1 MDYKK
6 LFHKEEAFQ
15 RETFQ
20 KRMEEFGFKNMA
32 RMELFLWDLE
42 LFLHIQKIL
51 GDKIILKGGAATQ
64 FYLPRD
70 AQRTSVDI
78 DMLFFGTEE
87 EIKETLRKIE
97 EYLGTEDELFYF
109 HKHSP
114 KNPKTNLPL
123 HTYYMKVPSAL
134 SNAERNMD
142 RESIPY
148 QELKIEFILQ
158 PEKWEYERR
167 TGENIFAV
175 NSSWNY
181 QILPLNYLFADKL
194 TTLGCNTIGVQNER
208 LDEQVKQ
215 FYDIMM
221 LSRNCISEMQCSV
234 VKEKYLKRAEQEW
247 NTRKI
252 TLGSTLEG
260 RDYEPKYIVED
271 VEKQLLRYQQADSG
285 EDAELKKFINDFHSL
300 YLNRKVQY
308 DPKTVACGASLV
320 RLMYELMISGMG
332 WDKVKQA
339 LEIEKKLGME
349 HLSGPEKGQKI
360 RELRNQFI
368 QEFGKDSVIPAST
381 LKGKGLKRVFWAIV
395 NIDNLNKIEGM
406 I

>member
-87 EIKETLRKIE
+87 EIKKTLRKIE

-123 HTYYMKVPSAL
+123 HTYYTKVPSVL
-134 SNAERNMD
+134 SNAERNME

-221 LSRNCISEMQCSV
+221 LSRNCISEMQYSV

-381 LKGKGLKRVFWAIV
+381 LKGKDLKRVFWAIV

>member
-87 EIKETLRKIE
+87 EIKKTLRKIE

-123 HTYYMKVPSAL
+123 HTYYTKVPSVL
-134 SNAERNMD
+134 SNAERNME

-260 RDYEPKYIVED
+260 RDYEPKYIVKD

-360 RELRNQFI
+360 RKHRNQFI
-368 QEFGKDSVIPAST
+368 QEFDKDSVIPAST
-381 LKGKGLKRVFWAIV
+381 LKGKDLKRVFWAVV

>member
-20 KRMEEFGFKNMA
+20 KRMEEFAFKNMA

-87 EIKETLRKIE
+87 EIKKTLRKIE

-123 HTYYMKVPSAL
+123 HTYYTKVPSVL
-134 SNAERNMD
+134 SNAERNME

-260 RDYEPKYIVED
+260 RDYEPKYIVKD

-360 RELRNQFI
+360 RKLRNQFI

-381 LKGKGLKRVFWAIV
+381 LKGKDLKRVFWAVV

>member
-42 LFLHIQKIL
+42 LSLHIQKIL

-87 EIKETLRKIE
+87 EIKKTLRKIE

-123 HTYYMKVPSAL
+123 HTYYTKVPSVL
-134 SNAERNMD
+134 SNAERNME

-260 RDYEPKYIVED
+260 RDYEPKYIVKD

-360 RELRNQFI
+360 RKLRNQFI

-381 LKGKGLKRVFWAIV
+381 LKGKDLKRVFWAVV

>member
-87 EIKETLRKIE
+87 EIKKTLRKIE

-123 HTYYMKVPSAL
+123 HTYYTKVPSVL
-134 SNAERNMD
+134 SNAERNME

-260 RDYEPKYIVED
+260 RDYEPKYIIKD

-360 RELRNQFI
+360 RKLRNQFI

-381 LKGKGLKRVFWAIV
+381 LKGKDLKRVFWAVV

>member
-87 EIKETLRKIE
+87 EIKKTLRKIE

-123 HTYYMKVPSAL
+123 HTYYTKVPSVL
-134 SNAERNMD
+134 SNAERNME

-260 RDYEPKYIVED
+260 RDYELKYIVKD

-360 RELRNQFI
+360 RKLRNQFI

-381 LKGKGLKRVFWAIV
+381 LKGKDLKRVFWAVV

>member
-87 EIKETLRKIE
+87 EIKKTLRKIE

-123 HTYYMKVPSAL
+123 HTYYTKVPSVL
-134 SNAERNMD
+134 SNAERNME

-175 NSSWNY
+175 NRSWNY

-260 RDYEPKYIVED
+260 RDYEPKYIVKD

-285 EDAELKKFINDFHSL
+285 EDTELKKFINDFHSL

-360 RELRNQFI
+360 RKLRNQFI

-381 LKGKGLKRVFWAIV
+381 LKGKDLKRVFWAVV

>member
-87 EIKETLRKIE
+87 EIKKTLRKIE

-123 HTYYMKVPSAL
+123 HTYYMKVPSVL
-134 SNAERNMD
+134 SNAERNME

-215 FYDIMM
+215 FYDI
-221 LSRNCISEMQCSV
+221 
-234 VKEKYLKRAEQEW
+234 
-247 NTRKI
+247 
-252 TLGSTLEG
+252 
-260 RDYEPKYIVED
+260 
-271 VEKQLLRYQQADSG
+271 
-285 EDAELKKFINDFHSL
+285 
-300 YLNRKVQY
+300 
-308 DPKTVACGASLV
+308 
-320 RLMYELMISGMG
+320 
-332 WDKVKQA
+332 
-339 LEIEKKLGME
+339 
-349 HLSGPEKGQKI
+349 
-360 RELRNQFI
+360 
-368 QEFGKDSVIPAST
+368 
-381 LKGKGLKRVFWAIV
+381 
-395 NIDNLNKIEGM
+395 
-406 I
+406 

>member
-87 EIKETLRKIE
+87 EIKKTLRKIE

-123 HTYYMKVPSAL
+123 HTYYTKVPSVL

-181 QILPLNYLFADKL
+181 QILPFNYLFADKL

-260 RDYEPKYIVED
+260 RDYEPKYIVKD

-360 RELRNQFI
+360 RKLRNQFI

-381 LKGKGLKRVFWAIV
+381 LKGKDLKRVFWAVV

>member
-42 LFLHIQKIL
+42 LFFHIQKIL

-87 EIKETLRKIE
+87 EIKKTLRKIE

-123 HTYYMKVPSAL
+123 HTYYTKVPSVL
-134 SNAERNMD
+134 SNAERNME

-260 RDYEPKYIVED
+260 RDYEPKYIVKD

-360 RELRNQFI
+360 RKLRNQFI

-381 LKGKGLKRVFWAIV
+381 LKGKDLKRVFWAVV

>member
-20 KRMEEFGFKNMA
+20 KRMEEFGFKNVA

-123 HTYYMKVPSAL
+123 HTYYMKVPSVL
-134 SNAERNMD
+134 SNAERNME

-381 LKGKGLKRVFWAIV
+381 LKGKDLKRVFWAIV

>member
-87 EIKETLRKIE
+87 EIKKTLRKIE

-123 HTYYMKVPSAL
+123 HTYYTKVPSVL
-134 SNAERNMD
+134 SNAERNME

-260 RDYEPKYIVED
+260 RDYEPKYIVKD

-285 EDAELKKFINDFHSL
+285 EYAELKKFINDFHSL

-360 RELRNQFI
+360 RKLRNQFI

-381 LKGKGLKRVFWAIV
+381 LKGKDLKRVFWAVV

>member
-123 HTYYMKVPSAL
+123 HTYYMKVPSVL
-134 SNAERNMD
+134 SNAERNME

-260 RDYEPKYIVED
+260 RDYEPKYIVKD

-320 RLMYELMISGMG
+320 RLIYELMISGMG

-381 LKGKGLKRVFWAIV
+381 LKGKDLKRVFWAIV

>member
-123 HTYYMKVPSAL
+123 HTYYMKVPSVL

-252 TLGSTLEG
+252 TLGSTLER

-308 DPKTVACGASLV
+308 GPKTVACGASLV

-381 LKGKGLKRVFWAIV
+381 LKGKDLKRVFWAVV

>member
-87 EIKETLRKIE
+87 EIKKTLRKIE

-123 HTYYMKVPSAL
+123 HTYYTKVPSVL
-134 SNAERNMD
+134 SNAERNME
-142 RESIPY
+142 REGIPY

-260 RDYEPKYIVED
+260 RDYEPKYIVKD

-360 RELRNQFI
+360 RKLRNQFI

-381 LKGKGLKRVFWAIV
+381 LKGKDLKRVFWAVV

>member
-6 LFHKEEAFQ
+6 LFHNEEAYQ

-87 EIKETLRKIE
+87 EIKKTLRKIE

-123 HTYYMKVPSAL
+123 HTYYTKVPSVL
-134 SNAERNMD
+134 SNAERNME

-260 RDYEPKYIVED
+260 RDYEPKYIVKD

-360 RELRNQFI
+360 RKLRNQFI

-381 LKGKGLKRVFWAIV
+381 LKGKDLKRVFWAVV

>member
-123 HTYYMKVPSAL
+123 HTYYMKVPSVL

-221 LSRNCISEMQCSV
+221 LSRNRISEMQCSV

-381 LKGKGLKRVFWAIV
+381 LKGKDLKRVFWAIV

>member
-123 HTYYMKVPSAL
+123 HTYYMKVPSVL
-134 SNAERNMD
+134 SHAERNMD

-252 TLGSTLEG
+252 TLGSTLER

-381 LKGKGLKRVFWAIV
+381 LKGKDLKRVFWAIV

>member
-87 EIKETLRKIE
+87 EIKKTLRKIE

-123 HTYYMKVPSAL
+123 HTYYTKVPSVL
-134 SNAERNMD
+134 SNAERNME

-181 QILPLNYLFADKL
+181 QILPLDYLFADKL

-260 RDYEPKYIVED
+260 RDYEPKYIVKD

-381 LKGKGLKRVFWAIV
+381 LKGKDLKRVFWAIV

>member
-87 EIKETLRKIE
+87 EIKKTLRKIE

-123 HTYYMKVPSAL
+123 HTYYTKVPSVL
-134 SNAERNMD
+134 SNAERNME

-148 QELKIEFILQ
+148 QELRIEFILQ

-260 RDYEPKYIVED
+260 RDYEPKYIVKD

-360 RELRNQFI
+360 RKLRNQFI

-381 LKGKGLKRVFWAIV
+381 LKGKDLKRVFWAVV

>member
-87 EIKETLRKIE
+87 EIKKTLRKIE

-123 HTYYMKVPSAL
+123 HTYYTKVPSVL
-134 SNAERNMD
+134 SNAERNME

-260 RDYEPKYIVED
+260 RDYEPKYIVKD

-360 RELRNQFI
+360 RKLRNQFI
-368 QEFGKDSVIPAST
+368 QEFGRDSVIPAST
-381 LKGKGLKRVFWAIV
+381 LKGKDLKRVFWAVV

>member
-381 LKGKGLKRVFWAIV
+381 LKGKDLKRVFWAIV

>member
-123 HTYYMKVPSAL
+123 HTYYMKVPSVL

-260 RDYEPKYIVED
+260 RDYEPKYIVKD

-368 QEFGKDSVIPAST
+368 QEFGTDSVIPAST
-381 LKGKGLKRVFWAIV
+381 LKGKDLKRVFWAIV

>member
-87 EIKETLRKIE
+87 EIKKTLRKIE

-123 HTYYMKVPSAL
+123 HTYYTKVPSVL

-181 QILPLNYLFADKL
+181 QILPLDYLFADKL

-381 LKGKGLKRVFWAIV
+381 LKGKDLKRVFWAIV